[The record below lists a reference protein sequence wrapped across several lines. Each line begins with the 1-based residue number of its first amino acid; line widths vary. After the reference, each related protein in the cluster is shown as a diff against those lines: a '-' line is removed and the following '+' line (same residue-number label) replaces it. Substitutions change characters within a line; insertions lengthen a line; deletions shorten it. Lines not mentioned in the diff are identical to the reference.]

1 MSTTVLSREDA
12 STYADELAQLYLGN
26 IVNRHVAER
35 IGNGSIPTP
44 DWTKTVTMLYE
55 CGRPIPDIVNALSA
69 VGIEITIRQ
78 AMECLGLDYLCGDCG
93 RGADLG
99 IGVASSGADGDRD
112 YDFLGTACCQH
123 HFISRGGCVYMG
135 ENPAWEGTW

>member
-1 MSTTVLSREDA
+1 MTTTILSREDA
-12 STYADELAQLYLGN
+12 SAYADDLAQRYLRN
-26 IVNRHVAER
+26 IVSRHVEER

-44 DWTKTVTMLYE
+44 DWTRTVTMLYE
-55 CGRPIPDIVNALSA
+55 CGRPIPEIVKCLD
-69 VGIEITIRQ
+69 GEITIRQ
-78 AMECLGLDYLCGDCG
+78 AMECLGLDYLCAECG

-135 ENPAWEGTW
+135 ENPAWEGSW